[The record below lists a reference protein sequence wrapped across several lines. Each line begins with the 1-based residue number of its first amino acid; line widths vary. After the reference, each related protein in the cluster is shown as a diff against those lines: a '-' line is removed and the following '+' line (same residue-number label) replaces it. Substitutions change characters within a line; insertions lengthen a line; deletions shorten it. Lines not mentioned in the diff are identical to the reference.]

1 MASSNSSIMVGK
13 KLPPI
18 VIKDKGQMVID
29 HEMANGIMVHKRG
42 TKIKHKTFD
51 SDDLAGRINTIYHLA
66 ARSGSDDINQP
77 FIDALI
83 AAKVPEHQPDSP
95 YKTTTILNTHDS
107 LWGTAAIGIGR
118 LEDSQKK
125 TAYANYVVDSK
136 GLALKKWGLNTK
148 SSAVILLDKDNTVIY
163 FKDGKMSRD
172 DISEAVAVIEKHL
185 AG

>member
-1 MASSNSSIMVGK
+1 MGSSNSNIVVGK
-13 KLPPI
+13 TLPPVI
-18 VIKDKGQMVID
+18 IKDKGQMVID
-29 HEMANGIMVHKRG
+29 YDLANGIMVHKRG
-42 TKIKHKTFD
+42 SKIKHKTFD
-51 SDDLAGRINTIYHLA
+51 SDELTGRINTIYHLA

-95 YKTTTILNTHDS
+95 YKTTTVLNTHDS
-107 LWGTAAIGIGR
+107 LWGTAGIGIGR

-125 TAYANYVVDSK
+125 TAYAYYVVDSK

-148 SSAVILLDKDNTVIY
+148 SSAVIVLDKDNTVIY
-163 FKDGKMSRD
+163 FKDGKMSSG
-172 DISEAVAVIEKHL
+172 DIAEAIAVIEKHL